1 MEINMRRANRTAVER
16 TEDGYVAKFYKTHTM
31 VGQFSVTN
39 AEWQPSEGANP
50 TKAREEFRDFAISHC
65 KDIDVEWL
73 PELQAQAWDRKYW
86 KYENDSQVEEDAI
99 ELMTWTINKA
109 ISSCKYTGHVDAITL
124 DSIVAQSSD
133 LSYVDKGK
141 YTKNGN
147 WAEAIV
153 NLNVELT
160 VNETVIDIIWAIDMR
175 SGQLAKV
182 KLTKVILDQMIA
194 DAGIEEVAV
203 AQ

>member
-1 MEINMRRANRTAVER
+1 MEINMRRANRVAVEK
-16 TEDGYVAKFYKTHTM
+16 TETGYVARFYKTHTL
-31 VGQFSVTN
+31 VGQVEHTT
-39 AEWQPSEGANP
+39 EQWHGTVGANP
-50 TKAREEFRDFAISHC
+50 TKTREEYRDLAISLASTVGV
-65 KDIDVEWL
+65 DWL

-124 DSIVAQSSD
+124 DSIVAQHSD